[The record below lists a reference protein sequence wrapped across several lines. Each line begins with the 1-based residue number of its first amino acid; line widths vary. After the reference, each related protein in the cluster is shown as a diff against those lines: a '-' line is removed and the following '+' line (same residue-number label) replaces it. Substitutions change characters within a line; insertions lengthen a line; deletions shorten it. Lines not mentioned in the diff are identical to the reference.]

1 MSKKVIIVS
10 SSPRKGGNSDLLCDE
25 FAKGATEAGNEVE
38 KIYVKDMKLN
48 YCSGCGLCVGNKG
61 QCSQRDDME
70 MVKEKLIAADTIVFA
85 TPVYF
90 YTMSAQM
97 KTFIDRLCYFY
108 TLLPNKEFYFIM
120 TAADG
125 EKAAMDRVLTEFDGL
140 LVCLDNPVLKG
151 SIFGTGVWEKG
162 AVKDNPVMKDA
173 YTMGCNV

>member
-25 FAKGATEAGNEVE
+25 FAKGATEAGNEIE

-70 MVKEKLIAADTIVFA
+70 MVKAKLIAADTIVFA

-140 LVCLDNPVLKG
+140 LACLDNPVLKG
-151 SIFGTGVWEKG
+151 SVFGTGVWEKG
-162 AVKDNPVMKDA
+162 AVKDKPVMKDA